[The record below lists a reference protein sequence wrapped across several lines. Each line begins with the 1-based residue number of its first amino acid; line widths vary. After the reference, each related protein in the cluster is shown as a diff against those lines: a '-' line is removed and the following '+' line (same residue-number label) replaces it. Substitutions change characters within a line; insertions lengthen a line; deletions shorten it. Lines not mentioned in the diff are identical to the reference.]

1 MDDLDEHLDTLCE
14 ASLDD
19 LYTLLDSNSVSGNL
33 SDERADAKSASDSGD
48 SERPVR
54 RSYKRKVNN
63 SERCR
68 RYRLKRQLETETLQ
82 RDNAALKQER
92 SLLQVQL
99 SSLQKEVT
107 QLSLTYGVDLK
118 AENELLRKQLMV
130 SSGVEV
136 ELAGASCR
144 LFMGA
149 NRSATS

>member
-19 LYTLLDSNSVSGNL
+19 LYTLLDSSSVSGNL

-130 SSGVEV
+130 SSCVEV

-144 LFMGA
+144 LFMGI
-149 NRSATS
+149 NWSTTN